1 MYDLIIKNGNILDG
15 TGSPRYL
22 ADIAVKDGKIARIGK
37 NIKGDA
43 AEVIDATGLTVTPGF
58 IDSHSHS
65 DNAILEYPDMIEKV
79 EQGITTSV
87 GGQCGGSV
95 APAALSAYPL
105 PEEKKC
111 LATMGSFLEAYK
123 DAELGSNLCI
133 MVGHSSLRK
142 ATMGLDNRE
151 PTAEEMEKMK
161 ELLREGIRGGAMGL
175 SLGLIY
181 VPSTYAKTPELI
193 ELAKVAGEM
202 DALVVAHIRSEDS
215 EMIEAVKEF
224 ITIIRESGARGVIS
238 HHKVTKEANFGKV
251 NHSLALIDRANAE
264 GMEIWCDVYPYT
276 ASSTGLMAAFVP
288 KPRQAAGRASVK
300 AALQDPEQRRE
311 IMEATKR
318 RHGEDLEWVLVT
330 NCPGHPEFKGMRVS
344 EIAKIW
350 GKSHYDTVYDLL
362 VDGDMEGNACY
373 FTINE
378 ADVETV
384 LAHPRAMICT
394 DGSVAKENP
403 VYHPRLRGSFPRV
416 LGRYVRERKVTSL
429 PEMIRKMTSMA
440 AGVYGLKTKGL
451 LWEGMDADICIFDA
465 DKIIDRADFIDCG
478 LHAEGLNYVI
488 VGGKVAVK
496 DAVYTGVRAG
506 RIIRND
512 F

>member
-1 MYDLIIKNGNILDG
+1 MYDLVIKNGNILDG
-15 TGSPRYL
+15 TGSPRYV

-37 NIKGDA
+37 DIEGG
-43 AEVIDATGLTVTPGF
+43 AEVIDAAGLTVTPGF

-65 DNAILEYPDMIEKV
+65 DNALLEYPDMIEKA

-87 GGQCGGSV
+87 GGQCGGSL
-95 APAALSAYPL
+95 APAPLSAYPL
-105 PEEKKC
+105 PEEKKF
-111 LATMGSFLEAYK
+111 LATMGSCLEACK
-123 DAELGSNLCI
+123 DMELGSNLCI
-133 MVGHSSLRK
+133 MVGHGSLRK
-142 ATMGLDNRE
+142 AVMGIENRE
-151 PTAEEMEKMK
+151 PTPEELEKMK
-161 ELLREGIRGGAMGL
+161 ELLREGIRGGAMGV

-181 VPSTYAKTPELI
+181 VPGTYAKTPELI
-193 ELAKVAGEM
+193 EIAKVAGEM
-202 DALVVAHIRSEDS
+202 NALVVAHIRDEDGA
-215 EMIEAVKEF
+215 MIEAVKEF

-238 HHKVTKEANFGKV
+238 HHKVTKEPNFGKV
-251 NHSLALIDRANAE
+251 HHSLALIDRANAE
-264 GMEIWCDVYPYT
+264 GMEIWCDVYPYV

-288 KPRQAAGRASVK
+288 KPVQAAGKASVK
-300 AALQDPEQRRE
+300 AALQDPEQRQA

-330 NCPGHPEFKGMRVS
+330 NCPGHPEFKGKRVS
-344 EIAKIW
+344 EIARIW

-394 DGSVAKENP
+394 DGGVAKKST
-403 VYHPRLRGSFPRV
+403 VYHPRLRGTFPRV

-429 PEMIRKMTSMA
+429 PEMIRKMTSMPA
-440 AGVYGLKTKGL
+440 AVYGLKSKGL

-465 DKIIDRADFIDCG
+465 DKIIDRSDFVDCG

-488 VGGKVAVK
+488 IGGKIAVK
-496 DAVYTGVRAG
+496 DAVYTGVRGG
-506 RIIRND
+506 RVIRND

>member
-1 MYDLIIKNGNILDG
+1 MYDLVIKNGNILDG
-15 TGSPRYL
+15 TGSPRYV

-37 NIKGDA
+37 DIEGG
-43 AEVIDATGLTVTPGF
+43 AEVIDAAGLTVTPGF

-65 DNAILEYPDMIEKV
+65 DNALLEYPDMIEKA

-87 GGQCGGSV
+87 GGQCGGSL
-95 APAALSAYPL
+95 APAPLSAYPL
-105 PEEKKC
+105 PEEKKF
-111 LATMGSFLEAYK
+111 LATMGSCLEACK
-123 DAELGSNLCI
+123 DMELGSNLCI
-133 MVGHSSLRK
+133 MVGHGSLRK
-142 ATMGLDNRE
+142 AVMGIENRE
-151 PTAEEMEKMK
+151 PTPEELEKMK
-161 ELLREGIRGGAMGL
+161 ELLREGIRGGAMGV

-181 VPSTYAKTPELI
+181 VPGTYAKTPELI
-193 ELAKVAGEM
+193 EIAKVAGEM
-202 DALVVAHIRSEDS
+202 NALVVAHIRDEDGA
-215 EMIEAVKEF
+215 MIEAVKEF

-238 HHKVTKEANFGKV
+238 HHKVTKEPNFGKV
-251 NHSLALIDRANAE
+251 HHSLALIDRANAE
-264 GMEIWCDVYPYT
+264 GMEIWCDVYPYV

-288 KPRQAAGRASVK
+288 KPVQAAGKASVK
-300 AALQDPEQRRE
+300 AALQDPEQRQA

-330 NCPGHPEFKGMRVS
+330 NCPGHPEFKGKRVS
-344 EIAKIW
+344 EIARIW

-394 DGSVAKENP
+394 DGGVAKKST
-403 VYHPRLRGSFPRV
+403 VYHPRLRGTFPRV

-429 PEMIRKMTSMA
+429 PEMIRKMTSMPA
-440 AGVYGLKTKGL
+440 AVYGLKSKGL

-465 DKIIDRADFIDCG
+465 DKIIDRSDFVDCG

-488 VGGKVAVK
+488 IGGKIAVM
-496 DAVYTGVRAG
+496 DAVYTGVRGG
-506 RIIRND
+506 RVIRND